1 MEEMKENDGG
11 QFKAMGIMNNGVR
24 SADSKMG
31 NLSSK
36 IKVDVLDQND

>member
-11 QFKAMGIMNNGVR
+11 QFKAIGMNNGVR